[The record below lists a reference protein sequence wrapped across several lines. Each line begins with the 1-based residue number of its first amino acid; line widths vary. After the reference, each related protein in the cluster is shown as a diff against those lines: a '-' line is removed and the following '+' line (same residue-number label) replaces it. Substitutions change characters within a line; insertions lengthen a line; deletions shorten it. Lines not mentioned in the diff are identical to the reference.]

1 MAEKKA
7 PPPPE
12 NPGPE
17 YLYQEG
23 LKAGKFLI
31 QKCDGCGEHIFYAR
45 LLCPSCC
52 SDKVSQLEASGG
64 GTVYTTSVV
73 RQRPERGGD
82 YNLALIDLDEG
93 PRMMSRVEGI
103 EPTEVTIGLK
113 VKAKVDTS
121 GDDPIVVFEKA

>member
-1 MAEKKA
+1 
-7 PPPPE
+7 
-12 NPGPE
+12 
-17 YLYQEG
+17 
-23 LKAGKFLI
+23 
-31 QKCDGCGEHIFYAR
+31 
-45 LLCPSCC
+45 
-52 SDKVSQLEASGG
+52 
-64 GTVYTTSVV
+64 VYTTSVV

>member
-23 LKAGKFLI
+23 LKNRKFLI
-31 QKCDGCGEHIFYAR
+31 QQCDDCGTHIFYAR
-45 LLCPSCC
+45 LLCPSCG
-52 SDKVSQLEASGG
+52 SDKVSQIEASGG
-64 GTVYTTSVV
+64 GTVYSTSVV

-93 PRMMSRVEGI
+93 PRMMSRVDGM
-103 EPTEVTIGLK
+103 EPAEVAIGMK
-113 VKAKVDTS
+113 VKAKIDDS
-121 GDDPIVVFEKA
+121 GDEPLVIFE